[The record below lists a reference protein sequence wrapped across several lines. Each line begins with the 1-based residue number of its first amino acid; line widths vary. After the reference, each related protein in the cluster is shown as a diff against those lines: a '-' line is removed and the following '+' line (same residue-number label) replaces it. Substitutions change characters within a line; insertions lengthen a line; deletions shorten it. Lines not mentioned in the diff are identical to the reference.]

1 MAIKLYDLAGA
12 ELDRRFSPYCWRTKM
27 ALAHKGLDFE
37 TTPWHFTDKAAIAFS
52 GSDRVPVIVDGDTT
66 VADSWNIATYLED
79 TYRERPSLFGGIHA
93 RAAARFINN
102 WADSILHPA
111 LFRLLVLDILHHL
124 HLDDRT
130 YFRESREKRF
140 GLTLEAVAADTAGN
154 LATLRSALEP
164 LRAML
169 AAQPFIGGDTPLYGD
184 YIVFGSLQWA
194 RSVGRTRLLETSD
207 PVEVWRGKLL
217 DAFGGL
223 ARHAHGYW

>member
-1 MAIKLYDLAGA
+1 MTAS
-12 ELDRRFSPYCWRTKM
+12 RRKSSI
-27 ALAHKGLDFE
+27 LL
-37 TTPWHFTDKAAIAFS
+37 
-52 GSDRVPVIVDGDTT
+52 VDGDTT

-194 RSVGRTRLLETSD
+194 RSIGKTRLLETTD
-207 PVEVWRGKLL
+207 PVEAWRGRLL
-217 DAFGGL
+217 DSFGAF
-223 ARHAHGYW
+223 ARNAHGYW

>member
-37 TTPWHFTDKAAIAFS
+37 TIPWHFTDKAAIAFS

-66 VADSWNIATYLED
+66 VADSWNIAIYLED